1 MRGLALSHR
10 KKENIMSISY
20 RTRKGLQ
27 NFAAV
32 LLCLVL
38 AAVIVWMVWI
48 VWLDRFVVYSRD
60 GAQFRFDSSAEAL
73 SGEAAVPPES
83 QGSVTIFYNDGSTN
97 QTVSTELEQLSGYY
111 VDASALTAG
120 VDVVLEQIQA
130 LDPATPI
137 LLDVKN
143 IRGYSL
149 YSSSV
154 CPISDRVDA
163 AAVDSLIEY
172 LTGGSRYVI
181 ARVPAFQDYYFG
193 LHETRNGLF
202 QKSNPIGLFP
212 DLSSGSMTYWLD
224 PTKDG
229 TINYLT
235 QIAGELKRL
244 GFDEVVFTDFRFPN
258 TTDIIFDGDKS
269 AALTEAAATL
279 ISVCGSDSFC
289 VSICT
294 TSATAFTLPTEER
307 CRLYLTGIAAADAAN
322 AAVNTGFADTAA
334 HVVFLTEL
342 GDTRY
347 NEFSVLR
354 PLDTAHSDE

>member
-1 MRGLALSHR
+1 
-10 KKENIMSISY
+10 MSISY

-38 AAVIVWMVWI
+38 VAVMVWMVWI
-48 VWLDRFVVYSRD
+48 VWLDRFVVYSRS

-97 QTVSTELEQLSGYY
+97 QTVSTELERLSGYY
-111 VDASALTAG
+111 VDAAALTAG

-130 LDPATPI
+130 LDPGIPI
-137 LLDVKN
+137 LMDVKN

-154 CPISDRVDA
+154 CPVSDRADV

-172 LTGGSRYVI
+172 LTGSGRYVI

-193 LHETRNGLF
+193 LHQTRNGLF
-202 QKSNPIGLFP
+202 QKSNPIGLYP

-269 AALTEAAATL
+269 AALTEAASTL
-279 ISVCGSDSFC
+279 VSVCSDQSFC
-289 VSICT
+289 VSFASG
-294 TSATAFTLPTEER
+294 SATAFQLPVEER
-307 CRLYLTGIAAADAAN
+307 CRLYLTGIAAADAAS
-322 AAVNTGFADTAA
+322 AAASSGFADPAA
-334 HVVFLTEL
+334 RVVFLTEM
-342 GDTRY
+342 GDTRFD
-347 NEFSVLR
+347 EFSVLR